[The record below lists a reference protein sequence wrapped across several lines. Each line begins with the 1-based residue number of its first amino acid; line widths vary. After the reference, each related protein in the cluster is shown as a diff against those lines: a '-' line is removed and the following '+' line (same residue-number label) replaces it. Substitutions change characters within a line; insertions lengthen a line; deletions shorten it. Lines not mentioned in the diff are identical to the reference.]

1 MDYGL
6 ELQSTTGYPIYSNIY
21 ILKNN
26 VKHTQTNVVLS
37 FSCIHCIGQFGLIDF
52 GIYKWKDN
60 FVIFYDIIKNW
71 SKPSPSWLP

>member
-6 ELQSTTGYPIYSNIY
+6 ELQSTTGYPIYSYIY
-21 ILKNN
+21 ILKKNIKNN
-26 VKHTQTNVVLS
+26 QTNEVLS
-37 FSCIHCIGQFGLIDF
+37 FSCLHCIGQFDLIDF